1 MNTGRS
7 FITHPVLLPNTSP
20 FITPNSLLHLSG
32 TPLHFSIGVPLIFWE
47 ADDVLNCKEMR

>member
-1 MNTGRS
+1 MNTVRS
-7 FITHPVLLPNTSP
+7 FITHPVLLPNISP
-20 FITPNSLLHLSG
+20 FITPKSLLHLPG